1 MTKKTSDIHDINST
15 PANIELQDVTV
26 LYGTNPAL
34 DHVSI
39 SIPGG
44 HQVAVVGPNGAGKST
59 LFKLLVGL
67 IRPTEGKLQI
77 HSHPPGG
84 VLDCVAY
91 VPQRE
96 EVDLRFPITVQEV
109 IMMGRYMHYGPLKR
123 PSKTDHDAVKS
134 ALNQLGILKLANSS
148 LNELS
153 GGQLQRVFLARAIAQ
168 EPHILLMDEPFNG
181 VDVSTQEATFEIL
194 TSLRS
199 KHVTVMV
206 STHDLNMAASK
217 FESILLINHSVIAS
231 GSPQTVMTKANLAAA
246 FGSQIFLMDGT
257 AMVDHCCP
265 PDEHEEVHL

>member
-1 MTKKTSDIHDINST
+1 MTNKISEIHDVT
-15 PANIELQDVTV
+15 AAPANIEIQDVSV
-26 LYGTNPAL
+26 LYGSKPAL
-34 DHVSI
+34 DHITV

-77 HSHPPGG
+77 HSRPPGG
-84 VLDCVAY
+84 ELDCVAY

-123 PSKTDHDAVKS
+123 PSRNDHDAVNS
-134 ALNQLGILKLANSS
+134 AMDQLGIRKLAQSA

-194 TSLRS
+194 SNLKS
-199 KHVTVMV
+199 KNVTVMV

-217 FESILLINHSVIAS
+217 FESILLINHSLIAS
-231 GSPQTVMTKANLAAA
+231 GSPQSVMTKNNLAAA
-246 FGSQIFLMDGT
+246 FGSQVFLMDGT

-265 PDEHEEVHL
+265 PDEHEEVHA

>member
-1 MTKKTSDIHDINST
+1 MTKNISNDNDVSDK
-15 PANIELQDVTV
+15 PANIEIQDVTV
-26 LYGTNPAL
+26 LYGTKPAL
-34 DHVSI
+34 DHVTI
-39 SIPGG
+39 TIPGG

-67 IRPTEGKLQI
+67 VKPTEGKIQI
-77 HSHPPGG
+77 HSRPPGG
-84 VLDCVAY
+84 ELDCVAY

-96 EVDLRFPITVQEV
+96 EVDLRFPITVYEV
-109 IMMGRYMHYGPLKR
+109 IMMGRYMHYGPLRK
-123 PSKTDHDAVKS
+123 PSRNDQNAVET
-134 ALNQLGILKLANSS
+134 AMDQLDIRKLAKAS

-181 VDVSTQEATFEIL
+181 VDASTQEATFEIL

-217 FESILLINHSVIAS
+217 FESILLINHRVIAS
-231 GSPQTVMTKANLAAA
+231 GTPQTVMTRKNLADA
-246 FGSQIFLMDGT
+246 FGSQIFLMDGS

-265 PDEHEEVHL
+265 PDEHDEVHA